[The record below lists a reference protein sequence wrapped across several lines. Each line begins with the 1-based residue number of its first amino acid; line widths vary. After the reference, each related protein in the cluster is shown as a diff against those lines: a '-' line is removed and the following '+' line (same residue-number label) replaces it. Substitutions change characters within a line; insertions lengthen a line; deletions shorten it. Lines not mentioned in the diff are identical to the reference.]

1 MTHDD
6 CRRNRRSET
15 MKRLFVVLLMLAVS
29 RPLVAQKPQDSV
41 LPTRSP
47 TYPTPS
53 PQQGDAGI
61 TQLLKDYEA
70 AFNKADVKALTALY
84 TDDAIQLGDDNR
96 VISGRAA
103 IEQFNRESLADKPPT
118 LTVRPGRTRLITG
131 DVGVTEGTYELAD
144 GERGIYVITAVRHDG
159 QWKLAS
165 VVAVPNTPR

>member
-1 MTHDD
+1 
-6 CRRNRRSET
+6 

-70 AFNKADVKALTALY
+70 AFNKADAKALTALY
-84 TDDAIQLGDDNR
+84 TDDAIHLADDNR

-103 IEQFNRESLADKPPT
+103 IEQFNRESFADKPPT
-118 LTVRPGRTRLITG
+118 LTVRPGRTRLITA
-131 DVGVTEGTYELAD
+131 DVAVTEGTYELAD
-144 GERGIYVITAVRHDG
+144 GERGVYVITALRHDG